1 MLSHFSHI
9 RLCDPV
15 DCSPSGYSVH
25 GILQVR
31 TLEWIAMLSPG
42 GSSRPR
48 DQTCI
53 SYVSCVAGNFFT
65 ASTTWEVQII
75 GSIQFGSVTQLCPTL
90 CDPMNGSMP
99 GLPVHHQLSE
109 FIWYRCNKNRSS
121 EVNTYD
127 TQVFLSHTRYTHI
140 YTTHTHT
147 IYTQALRTHTSCS
160 FQIKLKIPA
169 VWNYSQ
175 WWLKRTFPTEIRD
188 GPSSLLNRGLHCGC
202 QDAAMTLEKQSKRC
216 TVGSFKP
223 SFV

>member
-75 GSIQFGSVTQLCPTL
+75 GSIRFGSVTQLCPTL
-90 CDPMNGSMP
+90 CDPIDNSPSGSSVQGILQAMEWVAISYSRGSSRP
-99 GLPVHHQLSE
+99 RDRTCISCIGRRILYHCTTWETLRICINVNH
-109 FIWYRCNKNRSS
+109 FI
-121 EVNTYD
+121 
-127 TQVFLSHTRYTHI
+127 
-140 YTTHTHT
+140 
-147 IYTQALRTHTSCS
+147 
-160 FQIKLKIPA
+160 
-169 VWNYSQ
+169 
-175 WWLKRTFPTEIRD
+175 
-188 GPSSLLNRGLHCGC
+188 LHLCII
-202 QDAAMTLEKQSKRC
+202 S
-216 TVGSFKP
+216 
-223 SFV
+223 